1 MPTELAIQTPAPT
14 TVAPSAPASA
24 PTAAPANCAT
34 DAKSRATDFVSA
46 LAEALT
52 AEASIATSAAP
63 LTKPV
68 TLKDE
73 DPNVGDLVDV
83 SALFVDPQAL
93 LLSMDQAQRA
103 APAPQIQSDVGTRAV
118 GTQADRTI
126 LAALTSASNAASA
139 VSTDDQGISS
149 AAVLLDATNA
159 SLDSKSDGKSATK
172 SDPDNSAANVFAT
185 NALRQDRIAEM
196 NDRPVIRAHVGS
208 GTWTEELAGKLTV
221 MVGRGMQSASLQL
234 SPEHL
239 GPLEI
244 RISVQNEQAS
254 VWFGAAHA
262 ETRAALEQSLPRLR
276 ELLAGQGL
284 NLSDAGVFRETPRE
298 RAKQYSTSQIAGGD
312 AERDVTIAAIGLRGI
327 LDAYA

>member
-1 MPTELAIQTPAPT
+1 
-14 TVAPSAPASA
+14 
-24 PTAAPANCAT
+24 
-34 DAKSRATDFVSA
+34 
-46 LAEALT
+46 
-52 AEASIATSAAP
+52 
-63 LTKPV
+63 
-68 TLKDE
+68 
-73 DPNVGDLVDV
+73 
-83 SALFVDPQAL
+83 
-93 LLSMDQAQRA
+93 
-103 APAPQIQSDVGTRAV
+103 
-118 GTQADRTI
+118 
-126 LAALTSASNAASA
+126 LAALTSASNVAATLS
-139 VSTDDQGISS
+139 SDDQSISS
-149 AAVLLDATNA
+149 AAELLDATNA

-312 AERDVTIAAIGLRGI
+312 GERDVTIAAIGLRGI